1 MPIDLDFPLWEHY
14 RLEMRLIAQSTL
26 VAFGDRNPLTEASLM
41 HWRRVVKAAG
51 WTNVAEVQTAFS
63 KAKALNGERVRFE
76 VAGGDFR
83 LIVAFDFRRQ
93 IAFVK
98 FIGTHADYDKIDAL
112 TVNLF

>member
-1 MPIDLDFPLWEHY
+1 
-14 RLEMRLIAQSTL
+14 MRLIAQSTL
-26 VAFGDRNPLTEASLM
+26 AAFAQRHPPASASLM
-41 HWRRVVKAAG
+41 HWRRIVKAAA
-51 WTNVAEVQTAFS
+51 WANVTEVQADFS

-83 LIVAFDFRRQ
+83 LVVAFDFHRQ

-98 FIGTHADYDKIDAL
+98 FVGSHADYDKIDAL

>member
-1 MPIDLDFPLWEHY
+1 
-14 RLEMRLIAQSTL
+14 MRLIAQSTL
-26 VAFGDRNPLTEASLM
+26 AAFAQRHPQASPSLM
-41 HWRRVVKAAG
+41 HWRRIVKAAT
-51 WTNVAEVQTAFS
+51 WANVSEVQADFS

-83 LIVAFDFRRQ
+83 LVVAFDFHRQ

-98 FIGTHADYDKIDAL
+98 FVGSHADYDKIDAL